1 MPIEAAAVPI
11 SSNRFNM
18 SMLPSGV
25 LHLSQSHPGS
35 SCSDKDF
42 LMWK

>member
-25 LHLSQSHPGS
+25 LHLSQSHPEVLAATRI
-35 SCSDKDF
+35 F
-42 LMWK
+42 